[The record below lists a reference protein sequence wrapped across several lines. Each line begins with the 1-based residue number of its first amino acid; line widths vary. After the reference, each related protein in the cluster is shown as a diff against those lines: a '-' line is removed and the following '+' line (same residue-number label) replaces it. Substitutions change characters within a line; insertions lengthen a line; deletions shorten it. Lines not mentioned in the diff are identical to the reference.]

1 MNEEEYLDIID
12 QMRITIPAGIKQA
25 KRIQQERERI
35 IAQAQEEAERIVA
48 LAREQAANLTNEH
61 EVLETA
67 GTKAEALLKQAQQQ
81 AEDIKADA
89 DDYVVEVLSELEEQ
103 LMVFL
108 TTVRNGLKAVQR
120 ERGKREKDKRL
131 QKNRKPHLA
140 SIVCEHSFSCA
151 LRTLPHSCHTLLR
164 IPQKQVKLYLKH
176 SSSHFQK
183 PLKTF

>member
-1 MNEEEYLDIID
+1 MVEIEIQHLVDRLESLLNESWLIPLTSNRIINEEEYLDIID

-35 IAQAQEEAERIVA
+35 IAQAQEEAERIVT

-61 EVLETA
+61 EVLKTA
-67 GTKAEALLKQAQQQ
+67 ETKAETLLKQAQQQ

-89 DDYVVEVLSELEEQ
+89 DDYVIEVLSELEEQ

-120 ERGKREKDKRL
+120 EKGGTED
-131 QKNRKPHLA
+131 A
-140 SIVCEHSFSCA
+140 SDSQTHQF
-151 LRTLPHSCHTLLR
+151 
-164 IPQKQVKLYLKH
+164 
-176 SSSHFQK
+176 
-183 PLKTF
+183 

>member
-1 MNEEEYLDIID
+1 VVAIEIQHLVDRLESLLNESWLIPLTSNRIINEEEYLDIID

-35 IAQAQEEAERIVA
+35 IAQAQEEAERIVT
-48 LAREQAANLTNEH
+48 LAREQAANLTSEH
-61 EVLETA
+61 EALKSAE
-67 GTKAEALLKQAQQQ
+67 TKAEALLERAQQQ

-120 ERGKREKDKRL
+120 ERGRRED
-131 QKNRKPHLA
+131 A
-140 SIVCEHSFSCA
+140 SDSQTRQS
-151 LRTLPHSCHTLLR
+151 
-164 IPQKQVKLYLKH
+164 
-176 SSSHFQK
+176 
-183 PLKTF
+183 

>member
-1 MNEEEYLDIID
+1 VVDIEIQHLVDRLEALLNESWLIPLTSNRIINEEEYLDIID

-35 IAQAQEEAERIVA
+35 IAQAQEEAERIVT

-61 EVLETA
+61 EILKAAEA
-67 GTKAEALLKQAQQQ
+67 KAEALLEQAQQQ

-89 DDYVVEVLSELEEQ
+89 DDYVIEVLSELEEQ

-120 ERGKREKDKRL
+120 ERGRRED
-131 QKNRKPHLA
+131 A
-140 SIVCEHSFSCA
+140 SDSQT
-151 LRTLPHSCHTLLR
+151 R
-164 IPQKQVKLYLKH
+164 
-176 SSSHFQK
+176 
-183 PLKTF
+183 

>member
-1 MNEEEYLDIID
+1 MVEIEIQHLVDRLESLLNESWLIPLTSNRIINEEEYLDIID

-35 IAQAQEEAERIVA
+35 IAQAQEEAERIVT

-61 EVLETA
+61 EVLKTA
-67 GTKAEALLKQAQQQ
+67 ETKAETLLKQAQQQ

-89 DDYVVEVLSELEEQ
+89 DDYVIEVLSELEEQ

-120 ERGKREKDKRL
+120 EKGGRED
-131 QKNRKPHLA
+131 A
-140 SIVCEHSFSCA
+140 SDSQTHQF
-151 LRTLPHSCHTLLR
+151 
-164 IPQKQVKLYLKH
+164 
-176 SSSHFQK
+176 
-183 PLKTF
+183 

>member
-1 MNEEEYLDIID
+1 MVEIEIQHLVDRLEALLNESWLIPLTSNRIINEEEYLDIID

-48 LAREQAANLTNEH
+48 QAREQAANLTDEH
-61 EVLETA
+61 DVLKTA
-67 GTKAEALLKQAQQQ
+67 ETKAEALLEQAQQQ
-81 AEDIKADA
+81 AEDIRAGA

-120 ERGKREKDKRL
+120 ERGGGKD
-131 QKNRKPHLA
+131 A
-140 SIVCEHSFSCA
+140 SDSQTRPF
-151 LRTLPHSCHTLLR
+151 
-164 IPQKQVKLYLKH
+164 
-176 SSSHFQK
+176 
-183 PLKTF
+183 